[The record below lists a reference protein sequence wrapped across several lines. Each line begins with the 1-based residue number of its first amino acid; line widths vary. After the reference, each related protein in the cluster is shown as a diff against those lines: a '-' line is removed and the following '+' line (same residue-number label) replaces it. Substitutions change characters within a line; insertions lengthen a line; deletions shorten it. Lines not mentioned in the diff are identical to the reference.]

1 MPDADH
7 LDKPVESAGSE
18 YLGDVDVAIVVP
30 GNGAAGRDGVYRIS
44 PRCLRLVREA
54 ELLAESLRAK
64 AVVFSGWSPAGG
76 PSEAEQM
83 RAAWQGPPV
92 ELVVEP
98 TATVTAQNAG
108 RTLPLLVERGIG
120 RAVVV
125 CAPLHL
131 YRTRYFFS
139 RLFAPHGIETEFH
152 PVSLPLSPSALAW
165 ELIALPV
172 CRLQLRA
179 ARAELA
185 RTGR

>member
-1 MPDADH
+1 VDA
-7 LDKPVESAGSE
+7 
-18 YLGDVDVAIVVP
+18 AIVVP

-54 ELLAESLRAK
+54 ELLAQCLPAQT
-64 AVVFSGWSPAGG
+64 VVFSGWSPAGG

-83 RAAWQGPPV
+83 RSAWQGPPV

-108 RTLPLLVERGIG
+108 RTLPLLVERGIR
-120 RAVVV
+120 RAVVI
-125 CAPLHL
+125 CSPLHL

-139 RLFAPHGIETEFH
+139 RLYHPHGIATEFRVV
-152 PVSLPLSPSALAW
+152 PQPLSPYALAW